1 MKVLVIAAHPDDEVL
16 GCGGT
21 IARHVAAG
29 DDVRVMFLTDG
40 VSARRLSSG
49 TPDQTAI
56 NNRLDEAIK
65 SCDVLR
71 YEQFKIP
78 TPVTAE
84 KDNRLDEVALLD
96 IVKQIEIFAEED
108 APYIVY
114 THHGGDLNIDHRIAH
129 QATMTAFRPQSGST
143 VKAIY
148 AYEVPSSTEW
158 AGDTLPAFRPNHFVD
173 VSAYMDQKL
182 AALQA
187 YEEELRPFPHP
198 RSIEAVKA
206 LASWR
211 GASVGLKAAEAF
223 MTVRSIQA

>member
-29 DDVRVMFLTDG
+29 DSVSAMFMTDG
-40 VSARRLSSG
+40 VSARSEYNGGIAAIVRQQARNAACAILGVEPALESLP
-49 TPDQTAI
+49 TRTHDNQLDALPLLKIVQAFEYIAKNVKPDI
-56 NNRLDEAIK
+56 I
-65 SCDVLR
+65 
-71 YEQFKIP
+71 
-78 TPVTAE
+78 
-84 KDNRLDEVALLD
+84 
-96 IVKQIEIFAEED
+96 
-108 APYIVY
+108 Y
-114 THHGGDLNIDHRIAH
+114 THHGGDLNIDHRIVH
-129 QATMTAFRPQSGST
+129 QATMTAFRPQPGST

-158 AGDTLPAFRPNHFVD
+158 ASDTLPAFRPNHFVD
-173 VSAYMDQKL
+173 VSGFMEQKI

-187 YEEELRPFPHP
+187 YEEELREFPHP
-198 RSIEAVKA
+198 RSVEAVKA
-206 LASWR
+206 LAAWR